1 MSHPPPSRKRP
12 VRSPATQYSLT
23 SLMCCVM
30 LAVAVIFILAPSLPA
45 AVAAAAPAAAPAITD
60 SSGQQIHVDR
70 PFSRIISLY
79 SAHSENLAVLGC
91 DKELVGI
98 GREDDY
104 PPEILGKAKFSYR
117 EDAEKFLAATPDL
130 VLVRPMIER
139 SYPELIARL
148 RRAGVTVVSLQPNS
162 VEEIF
167 AYWRSLGILVGRVEA
182 AEEMVE
188 SFQARLKRL
197 GERLAAIPEKDR
209 PRVYFEAIHAKNKT
223 FATDSIA
230 MYVLQEAGGI
240 NIANDALQVRSTNI
254 ADYGKERLLQR
265 GEEVDVFVAQQGRM
279 NPVQL
284 SDIRDEPGFGAIRAV
299 RQGRIVLVPEPL
311 VSRPT
316 PRLLDGVEML
326 QNALFPD
333 LEAAR

>member
-1 MSHPPPSRKRP
+1 MSHPTTPRCSLPLLTLISLLAWAAALCASP
-12 VRSPATQYSLT
+12 SPA
-23 SLMCCVM
+23 
-30 LAVAVIFILAPSLPA
+30 LAA
-45 AVAAAAPAAAPAITD
+45 AVAGTAATITD
-60 SSGQQIHVDR
+60 SSGQQLTVTK

-79 SAHSENLAVLGC
+79 SAHSENLAFLGC

-104 PPEILGKAKFSYR
+104 PPEILDKEKFSYR
-117 EDAEKFLAATPDL
+117 EDAEKFLAAAPDL

-148 RRAGVTVVSLQPNS
+148 RRAGVVVVSLQPNS

-284 SDIRDEPGFGAIRAV
+284 NDIRDEPGFGAIRAV
-299 RQGRIVLVPEPL
+299 RQRRIVLVPEPL

-316 PRLLDGVEML
+316 PRLLDGVELL
-326 QNALFPD
+326 QNALFPN
-333 LEAAR
+333 LENAR